1 MKKLLTFILAFVVIS
16 QSCKQVNKLTQFTMN
31 YDTNITIPSTLGI
44 NLPIN
49 VWTPNITTNSDSE
62 FALNKTKKELIQHI
76 KVNTLKLEITSPE
89 SSTFDFLKNIEI
101 NISAD
106 GLPDKKIAWLDD
118 IPKTGLKKLNLQV
131 SNDDLQEYVKKDSF
145 KLNTKTVTRELI
157 SHDTDVA
164 IHTNFWVDAKILGI

>member
-31 YDTNITIPSTLGI
+31 YDTDITIPATLGI
-44 NLPIN
+44 NLPID

-62 FALNKTKKELIQHI
+62 FALNNTKKDLIQHI
-76 KVNTLKLEITSPE
+76 KINTLKLEITSPE

-101 NISAD
+101 DISAD

-118 IPKTGLKKLNLQV
+118 IPKTGLKKLDLQV
-131 SNDDLQEYVKKDSF
+131 SNDDLQEYIKKANF

-157 SHDTDVA
+157 SHDTKVA